1 MRYYWQTKMCVAL
14 VDVISNLCIIQT
26 NKLVYINDIQSRV
39 SKMST
44 KNSQFQVLY
53 VQSI

>member
-1 MRYYWQTKMCVAL
+1 MCVAL

-26 NKLVYINDIQSRV
+26 NKLRLLVYMNDIQSRG